1 MLGQTPS
8 PMKCEFY
15 SLTHPGRVRDNNEDA
30 VAVLPEVG
38 LALLADGM
46 GGYNAGEV
54 ASAMA
59 IDYTGRQLGHW
70 LGQSATSPKEARRH
84 MQSAVDTANLAI
96 YEATRD
102 NPAYRGMWTTLV
114 ILVFLANKVVV
125 GHIGDSRAY
134 RMRQGQLQRL
144 TKDHSL
150 LQEHM
155 DAGLLS
161 PAMAEVAHY
170 KNLVTRAMG
179 VDARVQLDVSDHT
192 VQDGDLYLLCSDGL
206 SDMLSDFDLAELLT
220 VGGDMP
226 TVGQSLVDAANEAG
240 GRDNISV
247 VLVECQ
253 AETTRP
259 GLLTRLFTSNT
270 A

>member
-1 MLGQTPS
+1 
-8 PMKCEFY
+8 MKREFFC
-15 SLTHPGRVRDNNEDA
+15 LTHPGLVRGNNEDA
-30 VAVLPEVG
+30 VAALPDVG

-46 GGYNAGEV
+46 GGYNAGEI

-59 IDYTGRQLGHW
+59 IDYTGRQLAHG
-70 LGQSATSPKEARRH
+70 LAQSPSLKDTRRL
-84 MQSAVDTANLAI
+84 MQSAIDTANLAI
-96 YEATRD
+96 YEAARN
-102 NPAYRGMWTTLV
+102 NPDYRGMGTTLV
-114 ILVFLANKVVV
+114 MLAFGDSRVVV

-134 RMRQGQLQRL
+134 RMRQGHLQRL

-161 PAMAEVAHY
+161 PAMAEVVHY

-179 VDARVQLDVSDHT
+179 VDASVPLELSDHA

-206 SDMLSDFDLAELLT
+206 SDMLSDADIAELLSMGNDMAS
-220 VGGDMP
+220 VGRL
-226 TVGQSLVDAANEAG
+226 LVDAANDAG

-247 VLVECQ
+247 VLVECHL
-253 AETTRP
+253 ETTRP

-270 A
+270 T

>member
-1 MLGQTPS
+1 
-8 PMKCEFY
+8 MKSEFF
-15 SLTHPGRVRDNNEDA
+15 SLTHPGQVRDNNEDA
-30 VAVLPEVG
+30 VATWPDLG
-38 LALLADGM
+38 LAMLADGM

-59 IDYTGRQLGHW
+59 LDVAGGQLAHG
-70 LGQSATSPKEARRH
+70 LGQPRLGTKDVRRL
-84 MQSAVDTANLAI
+84 MQLAMDTANLAI
-96 YEATRD
+96 FEAAQT
-102 NPAYRGMWTTLV
+102 NPDYRGMGTTLV
-114 ILVFLANKVVV
+114 MLALLDQKVVV

-134 RMRQGQLQRL
+134 RMRHGQLQRL

-161 PAMAEVAHY
+161 PAMAAAAHY
-170 KNLVTRAMG
+170 KNLVTRALG
-179 VDARVQLDVSDHT
+179 VEPEVQLEVSDHT
-192 VQDGDLYLLCSDGL
+192 LQDGDLYLLCSDGL
-206 SDMLSDFDLAELLT
+206 NDMLSDFDIAELLAM
-220 VGGDMP
+220 GGELS

-247 VLVECQ
+247 VLVECHT
-253 AETTRP
+253 ETTKP
-259 GLLTRLFTSNT
+259 GLLTRLFISNT